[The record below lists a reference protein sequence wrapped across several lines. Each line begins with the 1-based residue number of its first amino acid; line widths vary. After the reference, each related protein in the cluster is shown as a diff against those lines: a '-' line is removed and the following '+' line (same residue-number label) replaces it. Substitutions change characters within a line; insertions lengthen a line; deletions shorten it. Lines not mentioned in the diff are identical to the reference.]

1 MTAFRY
7 PLKEYGRAVKVKNS
21 DGKVTSQY
29 TERLDDYLYINIVTY
44 EAPGLNSVSGTPFS
58 LPSAGAVL
66 QRDRILEKFDTSN
79 DRRPRRSIHQI
90 ILPIPDRVSDNN
102 SAAWTEGTINP
113 VAAAVGEISYESMK
127 SNNLLSGTFANI
139 FKKAEQIGS
148 TIAQDKDKITSS
160 TAGMVVNALFGQT
173 SIESIL
179 SRSSG
184 QVFNQNNEFLFNGVT
199 VRPAFTFSFDLTPR
213 DRREGQVIK
222 EIIRLFKYH
231 SAPKKN
237 VRAIDTSQNTTG
249 LFIGAPDVFELK
261 YMMGRKEHPY
271 LHKFKLCALTQMS
284 VDYGASGAYATYADG
299 TPVHMKLTLQ
309 FQELSPIFQEDQYDY
324 YETPDKGV
332 GY

>member
-44 EAPGLNSVSGTPFS
+44 EAPGLNSVSDTPFS
-58 LPSAGAVL
+58 LPSADAVL
-66 QRDRILEKFDTSN
+66 QRDRTLEKFDTSN

-173 SIESIL
+173 SIESVL

-213 DRREGQVIK
+213 DRREGQAIK

-249 LFIGAPDVFELK
+249 LFISAPDVFELK

>member
-44 EAPGLNSVSGTPFS
+44 EAPGLNSVSSTPFS

-173 SIESIL
+173 SIESVL

-213 DRREGQVIK
+213 DRREGQAIK

-249 LFIGAPDVFELK
+249 LFISAPDVFELK

>member
-21 DGKVTSQY
+21 DGKVTGQY

-44 EAPGLNSVSGTPFS
+44 EAPGLNSVSDTPFS
-58 LPSAGAVL
+58 LPSADAVL

-173 SIESIL
+173 SIESVL
-179 SRSSG
+179 SRNSG

-213 DRREGQVIK
+213 DHKEGQVIK

-249 LFIGAPDVFELK
+249 LFISAPDVFELK